1 MISKPHVMETIDEI
15 RELGASLTTK
25 TTTATRTVIINMR
38 KWRIYLNRQKKS
50 LLPLLRMV
58 IS

>member
-15 RELGASLTTK
+15 RELGASLATK
-25 TTTATRTVIINMR
+25 TATATRTVIINTR
-38 KWRIYLNRQKKS
+38 KWRIDLSRQKKS